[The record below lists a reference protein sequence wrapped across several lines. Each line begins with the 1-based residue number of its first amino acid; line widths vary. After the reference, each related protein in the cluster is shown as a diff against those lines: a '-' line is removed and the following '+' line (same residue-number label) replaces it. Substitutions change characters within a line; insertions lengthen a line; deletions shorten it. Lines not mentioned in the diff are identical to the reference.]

1 MAVRPVDPLGDD
13 IKGNSCWHAEPA
25 LYQLET
31 IAAIH
36 EGTFELRLHIVTTHV
51 CEEHVA
57 TNQKKKNVKG
67 CYMSYMS
74 KTQVNLKTLGH
85 PIFYTQIIFNSQNYD
100 VYQTFFLTLNL

>member
-13 IKGNSCWHAEPA
+13 IKGNSCWRAEPA

-36 EGTFELRLHIVTTHV
+36 EGTFEFRLHIVTTHV

-57 TNQKKKNVKG
+57 TNQKKKCKRMLYELYEQNSGELKD
-67 CYMSYMS
+67 SWTS
-74 KTQVNLKTLGH
+74 NLLH
-85 PIFYTQIIFNSQNYD
+85 SNY
-100 VYQTFFLTLNL
+100 L

>member
-13 IKGNSCWHAEPA
+13 IKGNSCWRAEPA

-57 TNQKKKNVKG
+57 TNQKKKKCKRMLNELYEQNSGELKD
-67 CYMSYMS
+67 SWTS
-74 KTQVNLKTLGH
+74 NLLH
-85 PIFYTQIIFNSQNYD
+85 SNYL
-100 VYQTFFLTLNL
+100 QLTKL